1 MSKSEGKE
9 IVGRVILIILYLYSI
24 NRIIHVGPHSFELI
38 TSELITRNFR

>member
-1 MSKSEGKE
+1 MSKSEEKK

-24 NRIIHVGPHSFELI
+24 NHIIHVGPFELI